1 MLSSEEFKTL
11 TNENKRLVIETY
23 LLPLLKDQPNG
34 TWFLETF
41 VFWATDEELCEF
53 YEVILHPEK
62 KEEYIAKQGA
72 KIKSMN
78 NEIHHLYQLFK
89 QAKNEMQE
97 GLEKEN
103 AESIL
108 QNI

>member
-1 MLSSEEFKTL
+1 MLSWEEFKTL
-11 TNENKRLVIETY
+11 TSENKRLLLETY
-23 LLPLLKDQPNG
+23 LLPIIKDQPNG

-41 VFWATDEELCEF
+41 LFWSTEEELCEF

-62 KEEYIAKQGA
+62 KEEYISKQGD

-78 NEIHHLYQLFK
+78 NEIKHLYQLFR

-97 GLEKEN
+97 GLEKED

-108 QNI
+108 KNI